1 MILISKSFTTLQ
13 INLLCHGIT
22 DTYVSKKVNLTELSD
37 YNLKNKIPENKL
49 KKSWYSNF
57 IQLTSQRLK
66 WPKTSRVGY
75 TTPKQANKQPKKNN
89 LVGKLEKKIEN
100 L

>member
-1 MILISKSFTTLQ
+1 MISKSFTTLQ
-13 INLLCHGIT
+13 NNLLCHGIT

-49 KKSWYSNF
+49 KKYWYSNF

-66 WPKTSRVGY
+66 WAKTSRVGY
-75 TTPKQANKQPKKNN
+75 TTPKQANKQQQQ
-89 LVGKLEKKIEN
+89 KII
-100 L
+100 